1 MCSYLVAQPCLTPR
15 SCYSLY
21 KQPPSHTHI
30 FLYIR
35 LSAKASI
42 IFPTDANTPAPLQHH
57 SKSLQH
63 PPIHSNTFQAAPTPL
78 QHHLT
83 PSNTVPSHSGLSM
96 FQIKVSNKYTG
107 DDFNEDL
114 HTILCWVGCK
124 SIAVLDVAM
133 VLHFYR
139 QLFSIFLKI
148 FQNVLKCFPNILKC
162 SKTF

>member
-1 MCSYLVAQPCLTPR
+1 
-15 SCYSLY
+15 
-21 KQPPSHTHI
+21 
-30 FLYIR
+30 
-35 LSAKASI
+35 
-42 IFPTDANTPAPLQHH
+42 
-57 SKSLQH
+57 
-63 PPIHSNTFQAAPTPL
+63 
-78 QHHLT
+78 
-83 PSNTVPSHSGLSM
+83 M

-162 SKTF
+162 FKMFSKYFKMFKNILRMFKNVQKHF